1 MSYMA
6 NKKKILFIWNYFY
19 LESEKG
25 ESRFAYLARLLIENG
40 YELEIVTSS
49 FYHMNKFHRNI
60 SSEEL
65 DSYPYKITFID
76 EPGYKKNVS
85 FKRLQSINVFNKGV
99 KDYLYKLDYKPDL
112 VYVPVPSIKLGH
124 IASNYCKK
132 NNIPFL
138 IDVEDLW
145 PESFTMLTH
154 SKLLTRLLFF
164 PWFISANN
172 LYRKADAVVAVSQTF
187 LDRAL
192 SVRKDKPLSC
202 VAYIGANF
210 ERAASID
217 PCGITKDDGDIWLSY
232 IGTLGKSYD
241 IKLFIDVLDILVEQ
255 GRTDFVLKIMGD
267 GPDRTKLEK
276 YAKEHKG
283 RVEFLGLLPY
293 EKMIK
298 ILKNSDYGINPIN
311 PRSVASIINKV
322 GDYAS
327 VGLPV
332 INTQHC
338 VEYIN
343 ILRDTN
349 SGISLL
355 TENPYEIVDFLYKQ
369 ESEDK
374 YIFDTNPIRLFS
386 RKENYEKIL
395 ELLKEVIK

>member
-1 MSYMA
+1 M

-25 ESRFAYLARLLIENG
+25 ESRFAYLARLLVENG
-40 YELEIVTSS
+40 YELEVVTSS
-49 FYHMNKFHRNI
+49 FYHMNKVHRNI
-60 SSEEL
+60 SKEEL
-65 DSYPYKITFID
+65 DSYPYKITFTD

-85 FKRLQSINVFNKGV
+85 FKRLKSINVFNTGV
-99 KDYLYKLDYKPDL
+99 KNYLDKLNYKPDL
-112 VYVPVPSIKLGH
+112 VYVPIPSIKLGH
-124 IASNYCKK
+124 IASSYCKK
-132 NNIPFL
+132 NDIPLL

-154 SKLLTRLLFF
+154 SKSLTRLLFF

-172 LYRKADAVVAVSQTF
+172 LYKKTDAVVAVSQTF

-192 SVRKDKPLSC
+192 RVRKDNPLSC

-210 ERAASID
+210 ERAVSVD
-217 PCGITKDDGDIWLSY
+217 PTDITKTDGDIWLSY

-241 IKLFIDVLDILVEQ
+241 IKLFIDALDILAEN
-255 GRTDFVLKIMGD
+255 GRTDYVLKIMGD
-267 GPDRTKLEK
+267 GPDREKLEH
-276 YAKEHKG
+276 YAKNHKG

-293 EKMIK
+293 EQMIK

-338 VEYIN
+338 IEYIN
-343 ILRDTN
+343 ILRKTN

-355 TENPYEIVDFLYKQ
+355 TGSPYEIVVFLCKQ
-369 ESEDK
+369 ETDDK
-374 YIFDTNPIRLFS
+374 YIFNRNPIRLFS
-386 RKENYEKIL
+386 RKENYKK
-395 ELLKEVIK
+395 LLNIIKYSIK